1 MYPLKSLNV
10 FQRLLTHHMLSI
22 RIRQLEELNDPTDR
36 IQGDYVTAG
45 NSNYMTIH
53 AKDYINDHPCQGLH
67 QRGSE
72 SNTILVH
79 TLSLSRERPKVG
91 DFLNKINGDQA

>member
-1 MYPLKSLNV
+1 
-10 FQRLLTHHMLSI
+10 MLSI

-53 AKDYINDHPCQGLH
+53 AKDYIKGVVRVTPYWF
-67 QRGSE
+67 
-72 SNTILVH
+72 
-79 TLSLSRERPKVG
+79 TLSACREK
-91 DFLNKINGDQA
+91 DQKSETF